1 MGWRSDARVR
11 MDALFSAC
19 HLLVMPAAPTGR
31 VLVAMS
37 GGVDSSVAAALLRE
51 RGLDLVGV
59 TLHLW
64 DASGADKVGR
74 CCAPEDRDDA
84 RRTCEALGIPHFV
97 IDEREAFRATVVDP
111 FVEAYRAGSTP
122 SPCVACN
129 QQVKLG
135 RLVSL
140 ADSLGCSHIATGH
153 YARLEHEPGGAPRLL
168 RGRDRQKDQS
178 YFLHGVAPSVLAR
191 MLFPLGA
198 LDKPST
204 RAEGQR
210 LGVPNFAK
218 KDSQELCFVPD
229 GDVGGFVDRR
239 DDERGEPRVRAG
251 AVRSSGGEL
260 LGMHEGVHRYTIGQR
275 RGLGLGGGPA
285 RYVLR
290 ILPDSAEVIVGEPR
304 ELESDTLV
312 VDEAR
317 WIGARPDAAFEAD
330 VQARYR
336 HVAARAEV
344 TPVGAGFRAR
354 FLEPQRALAPGQAA
368 VVYLGERVL
377 GGGTISRTPREVS
390 RPLASES
397 A

>member
-1 MGWRSDARVR
+1 MSTPR
-11 MDALFSAC
+11 
-19 HLLVMPAAPTGR
+19 HGR

-37 GGVDSSVAAALLRE
+37 GGVDSSVAAALLKEQGRE
-51 RGLDLVGV
+51 LVGV

-97 IDEREAFRATVVDP
+97 IDERDAFRATVVDP
-111 FVEAYRAGSTP
+111 FVQAYRAGSTP

-129 QQVKLG
+129 QEVKLG
-135 RLVSL
+135 RLAAL

-153 YARLEHEPGGAPRLL
+153 YARLALDEHGAPQLL

-191 MLFPLGA
+191 MLFPLGELEKA
-198 LDKPST
+198 TT

-229 GDVGGFVDRR
+229 GDIGGFVDRR
-239 DDERGEPRVRAG
+239 ADERGEARMPEGVLKSER
-251 AVRSSGGEL
+251 GEV
-260 LGMHEGVHRYTIGQR
+260 LGTHEGVHRYTIGQR
-275 RGLGLGGGPA
+275 RGLGLGGGPV

-290 ILPDSAEVIVGEPR
+290 ILPESAEVIVGDER
-304 ELESDTLV
+304 GLAGDTLE
-312 VDEAR
+312 VDAAS
-317 WIGARPDAAFEAD
+317 WIGAAPVEPFEAH

-336 HVAARAEV
+336 HAAAPAIV
-344 TPVGAGFRAR
+344 TPVGRGFRTR

-368 VVYLGERVL
+368 VVYVGERVL
-377 GGGTISRTPREVS
+377 GGGTIGRTPMTSELTQERS
-390 RPLASES
+390 DATHASEHGGR
-397 A
+397 

>member
-1 MGWRSDARVR
+1 

-19 HLLVMPAAPTGR
+19 HLLVMPTAPTGR

-140 ADSLGCSHIATGH
+140 ADSLGCSHVATGH

-229 GDVGGFVDRR
+229 GDIGGFVDRR

-317 WIGARPDAAFEAD
+317 WIGARPDAAFEAH

-377 GGGTISRTPREVS
+377 GGGTIARTPREVS

>member
-1 MGWRSDARVR
+1 
-11 MDALFSAC
+11 
-19 HLLVMPAAPTGR
+19 MPAAPTGR

>member
-1 MGWRSDARVR
+1 

-19 HLLVMPAAPTGR
+19 HLLVMPTAPTGR

-140 ADSLGCSHIATGH
+140 ADSLGCSHVATGH

-229 GDVGGFVDRR
+229 GDIGGFVDRR

-260 LGMHEGVHRYTIGQR
+260 LGMHAGVHRYTIGQR

-317 WIGARPDAAFEAD
+317 WIGARPDAAFEAH

-344 TPVGAGFRAR
+344 TPVGVGFRAR

-377 GGGTISRTPREVS
+377 GGGTIARTPREVS

>member
-1 MGWRSDARVR
+1 

-19 HLLVMPAAPTGR
+19 HLLVMPTAPTGR

-140 ADSLGCSHIATGH
+140 ADSLGCSHVATGH

-198 LDKPST
+198 LDKRST

-229 GDVGGFVDRR
+229 GDIGGFVDRR

-317 WIGARPDAAFEAD
+317 WIGARPDAAFEAH

-344 TPVGAGFRAR
+344 TPVGVGFRAR

-377 GGGTISRTPREVS
+377 GGGTIARTPREVS

>member
-1 MGWRSDARVR
+1 

-19 HLLVMPAAPTGR
+19 HLLVMPTAPTGR

-229 GDVGGFVDRR
+229 GDIGGFVDRR

-317 WIGARPDAAFEAD
+317 WIGARPDAAFEAH

-344 TPVGAGFRAR
+344 TPVGVGFRAR

-377 GGGTISRTPREVS
+377 GGGTIARTPREVS

>member
-1 MGWRSDARVR
+1 

-19 HLLVMPAAPTGR
+19 HLLVMPTAPTGR

-317 WIGARPDAAFEAD
+317 WIGARPDAAFEAH

-344 TPVGAGFRAR
+344 TPVGVGFRAR

>member
-1 MGWRSDARVR
+1 

-19 HLLVMPAAPTGR
+19 HLLVMPTAPTGR

-210 LGVPNFAK
+210 LGVPNFAT

-229 GDVGGFVDRR
+229 GDIGGFVDRR

-317 WIGARPDAAFEAD
+317 WIGARPDAAFEAH

-344 TPVGAGFRAR
+344 TPVGVGFRAR

-377 GGGTISRTPREVS
+377 GGGTIARTPREVS

>member
-1 MGWRSDARVR
+1 
-11 MDALFSAC
+11 
-19 HLLVMPAAPTGR
+19 
-31 VLVAMS
+31 MS
-37 GGVDSSVAAALLRE
+37 GGVDSSVAAALLKE
-51 RGLDLVGV
+51 QGHDLVGV

-97 IDEREAFRATVVDP
+97 IDEREAFRETVVDP
-111 FVEAYRAGSTP
+111 FVRAYRAGSTP

-135 RLVSL
+135 RLATL
-140 ADSLGCSHIATGH
+140 ADSLGCAHIATGH
-153 YARLEHEPGGAPRLL
+153 YARLTLDAQGAPVLC

-178 YFLHGVAPSVLAR
+178 YFLHGVATGVLAR
-191 MLFPLGA
+191 MLFPLGELEKA
-198 LDKPST
+198 TT

-229 GDVGGFVDRR
+229 GDIGGFVDRR
-239 DDERGEPRVRAG
+239 ADARGDAPMPAG
-251 AVRSSGGEL
+251 VLKSESGQV
-260 LGMHEGVHRYTIGQR
+260 LGTHEGVHRYTIGQR

-290 ILPDSAEVIVGEPR
+290 ILAESAEVIVGDERGLEGDTLDVDHASWIAPVPR
-304 ELESDTLV
+304 E
-312 VDEAR
+312 
-317 WIGARPDAAFEAD
+317 PFEAS

-336 HVAARAEV
+336 HVAARTRV
-344 TPVGAGFRAR
+344 TPEGSGFRAR

-377 GGGTISRTPREVS
+377 GGGTIARTPMT
-390 RPLASES
+390 RPDTSES
-397 A
+397 AR

>member
-1 MGWRSDARVR
+1 
-11 MDALFSAC
+11 
-19 HLLVMPAAPTGR
+19 
-31 VLVAMS
+31 
-37 GGVDSSVAAALLRE
+37 
-51 RGLDLVGV
+51 
-59 TLHLW
+59 
-64 DASGADKVGR
+64 
-74 CCAPEDRDDA
+74 
-84 RRTCEALGIPHFV
+84 
-97 IDEREAFRATVVDP
+97 
-111 FVEAYRAGSTP
+111 
-122 SPCVACN
+122 
-129 QQVKLG
+129 
-135 RLVSL
+135 
-140 ADSLGCSHIATGH
+140 
-153 YARLEHEPGGAPRLL
+153 
-168 RGRDRQKDQS
+168 
-178 YFLHGVAPSVLAR
+178 

-229 GDVGGFVDRR
+229 GDIGGFVDRR

-317 WIGARPDAAFEAD
+317 WIGARPDAAFEAH

-344 TPVGAGFRAR
+344 TPVGVGFRAR

-377 GGGTISRTPREVS
+377 GGGTIARTPREVS

>member
-1 MGWRSDARVR
+1 

-19 HLLVMPAAPTGR
+19 HLLVMPTAPTGR

-140 ADSLGCSHIATGH
+140 ADSLGCSHVATGH

-229 GDVGGFVDRR
+229 GDIGGFVDRR

-317 WIGARPDAAFEAD
+317 WIGARPDAAFEAH

-344 TPVGAGFRAR
+344 TPVGVGFRAR

-377 GGGTISRTPREVS
+377 GGGTIARTPREVS